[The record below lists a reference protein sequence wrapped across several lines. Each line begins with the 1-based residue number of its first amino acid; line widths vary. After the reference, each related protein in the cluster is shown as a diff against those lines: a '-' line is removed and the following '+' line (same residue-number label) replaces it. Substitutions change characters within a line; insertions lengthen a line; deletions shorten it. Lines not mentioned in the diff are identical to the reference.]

1 MVTKVSKLFL
11 VLALLVSFASVPV
24 FANEDETED
33 EILSQSETFIESTS
47 CKIVTQWR
55 TTGVFIFKKTIQYRD
70 EEGYQ
75 GTLYYTGNS
84 IRVDE
89 PIKGLRSRE
98 YSGEVCKEN

>member
-1 MVTKVSKLFL
+1 MVKKVSKLFL

-24 FANEDETED
+24 FANENETED
-33 EILSQSETFIESTS
+33 EILSQSETFTESTS

-55 TTGVFIFKKTIQYRD
+55 ATPTAFFKRSVQYSD

-75 GTLYYTGNS
+75 GTLYYTGNFKMHT
-84 IRVDE
+84 
-89 PIKGLRSRE
+89 PWKGVATRE